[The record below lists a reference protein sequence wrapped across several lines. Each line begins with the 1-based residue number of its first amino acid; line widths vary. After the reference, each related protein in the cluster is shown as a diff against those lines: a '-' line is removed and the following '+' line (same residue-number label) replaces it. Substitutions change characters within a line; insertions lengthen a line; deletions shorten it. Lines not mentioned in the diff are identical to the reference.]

1 MVQISNHNN
10 CADGTKTE
18 IGLSYTV
25 TFYTKYAGWY
35 KFHCPLDVDFGAFIL
50 FNGDVVSATYDEIQS
65 QSANSCMIEQ
75 AVKYAKMSR
84 FSFDNKKS
92 QAGRITYTFVTQ

>member
-50 FNGDVVSATYDEIQS
+50 FNGDVVSATYDEVWHGGD
-65 QSANSCMIEQ
+65 AD
-75 AVKYAKMSR
+75 VLDFTAKLSR
-84 FSFDNKKS
+84 GKHV
-92 QAGRITYTFVTQ
+92 I